1 MAEVNVQLNKCENN
15 SDKNQLKRTMNA
27 FQGVMYVIG
36 LVIGSGVF
44 LKPAV
49 VVRNTGSTGMALLFW
64 IFGGVITIAAA
75 LTVAELAAYIP
86 KLGGLYTYLV
96 ELYGEKIGFLFGW
109 VSALINAPGT
119 CGAVSIACATFATF
133 FLPMTGVEQKIF
145 AVALV
150 VMLVIAQIISTRY
163 GIVVQ
168 TLATIGKL
176 IPIDAIIV
184 FGLINGNAHA
194 ISFASVGHVQ
204 GASTAAALLGV
215 LWAYDG
221 WVTTC
226 TLAADM
232 KEPEKNIPKAVVIG
246 ILVVMA
252 VYVAFN
258 AAIFNVLPASQVAS
272 SEKIGV
278 DVCLRLFGPAGAA
291 FITAG
296 MMISVFGTLNGMLT
310 CGARYTLAMG
320 ERNHLPAPRVLGALN
335 PKLGTPINALIFQG
349 AVSIIYILTG
359 TFNSITDLI
368 VFVLW
373 IFFCLGIGGVFILR
387 KRVER
392 NPKLYH
398 VPFFPVLPLIGLFG
412 GGYLIFATFKDSP
425 KSAILGLAITLLGL
439 PVYYYCKKKNC
450 SDIA

>member
-1 MAEVNVQLNKCENN
+1 MSQDQKQ
-15 SDKNQLKRTMNA
+15 QLKKTMNV
-27 FQGVMYVIG
+27 FQGIMYVIG

-49 VVRNTGSTGMALLFW
+49 VLRNTGSTGAALLMW
-64 IFGGVITIAAA
+64 VFGGVITIAAA

-86 KLGGLYTYLV
+86 KIGGLYTYLV
-96 ELYGEKIGFLFGW
+96 ELYGEAIGFLFGW
-109 VSALINAPGT
+109 VSALVNAPGT
-119 CGAVSIACATFATF
+119 CGAVAIACATFATF
-133 FLPMTGVEQKIF
+133 FLPMTATQQKIF
-145 AVALV
+145 AISLV
-150 VMLVIAQIISTRY
+150 IILVIAQIISTKY
-163 GIVVQ
+163 GVWLQ
-168 TLATIGKL
+168 TAATIGKL
-176 IPIDAIIV
+176 LPIGAIIV
-184 FGLINGNAHA
+184 FGLISGSAHDINFATIGNVKSAGTG
-194 ISFASVGHVQ
+194 V
-204 GASTAAALLGV
+204 ALLGV

-246 ILVVMA
+246 ILTVMG

-258 AAIFNVLPASQVAS
+258 AAIFNVLPGAVAANSQ
-272 SEKIGV
+272 KIGV
-278 DVCLRLFGPAGAA
+278 DVCTKLFGSAGAA

-320 ERNHLPAPRVLGALN
+320 ERGHLPAANVLGTLH
-335 PKLGTPINALIFQG
+335 PKLGTPINALIFQ
-349 AVSIIYILTG
+349 AVVSIVYILTG

-373 IFFCLGIGGVFILR
+373 IFFNLGIGGVFILR
-387 KRVER
+387 KRVTR

-398 VPFFPVLPLIGLFG
+398 VPLFPILPIVGFG
-412 GGYLIFATFKDSP
+412 GGCYLLFATFKDSP
-425 KSAILGLAITLLGL
+425 SSALLGLAITLVGL
-439 PVYYYCKKKNC
+439 PVYFYCKHKAIKEEPVDKNMN
-450 SDIA
+450 

>member
-1 MAEVNVQLNKCENN
+1 MKQSNN
-15 SDKNQLKRTMNA
+15 SEQTASIQLKKTMNV
-27 FQGVMYVIG
+27 FQGIMYVIG

-44 LKPAV
+44 LKPSV
-49 VVRNTGSTGMALLFW
+49 VLRNTDSTGMALLLW
-64 IFGGVITIAAA
+64 VFGGVITIAAA

-133 FLPMTGVEQKIF
+133 FLPMDGTQQKIF
-145 AVALV
+145 AISLV
-150 VMLVIAQIISTRY
+150 VILVVAQIISTKY
-163 GIVVQ
+163 GIWLQ

-176 IPIDAIIV
+176 MPIAAIII
-184 FGLINGNAHA
+184 FGLLNGTAHEIN
-194 ISFASVGHVQ
+194 FASVGQ
-204 GASTAAALLGV
+204 MKGASTAAALLGV

-226 TLAADM
+226 TLAEDM

-252 VYVAFN
+252 TYVAFN
-258 AAIFNVLPASQVAS
+258 AAIFNVLPATVAANSQ
-272 SEKIGV
+272 KIGV
-278 DVCLRLFGPAGAA
+278 DVCVKLFGPSGAA

-320 ERNHLPAPRVLGALN
+320 ERGHLPLPHILGSLH

-349 AVSIIYILTG
+349 VVSVIYILTG

-373 IFFCLGIGGVFILR
+373 IFFNLGIGGVFILR

-392 NPKLYH
+392 NPNLYH
-398 VPFFPVLPLIGLFG
+398 VPFFPVLPLVGFCG
-412 GGYLIFATFKDSP
+412 GCYLIFATFKDSP

-439 PVYYYCKKKNC
+439 PVYYYCKSREKNH
-450 SDIA
+450 SAGIEG

>member
-1 MAEVNVQLNKCENN
+1 MEQTKKTENTN
-15 SDKNQLKRTMNA
+15 NQQLKKTMNV
-27 FQGVMYVIG
+27 FQGIMYVIG

-49 VVRNTGSTGMALLFW
+49 VLRNTDSTGMALLLW
-64 IFGGVITIAAA
+64 VFGGVITIAAA

-86 KLGGLYTYLV
+86 KIGGLYTYLV

-133 FLPMTGVEQKIF
+133 FLPMTEGQQKLF
-145 AVALV
+145 AVSLV
-150 VMLVIAQIISTRY
+150 VVLVVAQIISTKY
-163 GIVVQ
+163 GIWLQ
-168 TLATIGKL
+168 TFATIGKL
-176 IPIDAIIV
+176 IPIAAIIV
-184 FGLINGNAHA
+184 FGLINGTAHE
-194 ISFASVGHVQ
+194 INFASVGHMQ

-252 VYVAFN
+252 IYVAFN
-258 AAIFNVLPASQVAS
+258 AAIFNVLPAAQVAAS
-272 SEKIGV
+272 KKVGV
-278 DVCLRLFGPAGAA
+278 DVCAALFGPVGAA

-320 ERNHLPAPRVLGALN
+320 ERGHLPAAHVLGALN

-349 AVSIIYILTG
+349 VVSVIYIMTG

-373 IFFCLGIGGVFILR
+373 IFFNFGIGGVFILR
-387 KRVER
+387 KRVTH

-398 VPFFPVLPLIGLFG
+398 VPFYPILPLIGFFG
-412 GGYLIFATFKDSP
+412 GCYLIFATFKDSP
-425 KSAILGLAITLLGL
+425 KSALLGIGITLLGL
-439 PVYYYCKKKNC
+439 PVYYYCKRKNNNI
-450 SDIA
+450 STT

>member
-1 MAEVNVQLNKCENN
+1 MAQA
-15 SDKNQLKRTMNA
+15 DNQHLKRTMNA

-44 LKPAV
+44 LKPSV
-49 VVRNTGSTGMALLFW
+49 VLRNSDSTGMALFLW

-109 VSALINAPGT
+109 VSALVNAPGT

-133 FLPMTGVEQKIF
+133 FIPMTATQQKIF
-145 AVALV
+145 AISLV
-150 VMLVIAQIISTRY
+150 ILLIIAQIISTKY
-163 GIVVQ
+163 GVWLQ

-176 IPIDAIIV
+176 LPIAAIIV
-184 FGLINGNAHA
+184 FGLINGTAHE
-194 ISFASVGHVQ
+194 INFASVGQ
-204 GASTAAALLGV
+204 MKGASTAAALLGV

-232 KEPEKNIPKAVVIG
+232 KNPEKDIPKAVVVG
-246 ILVVMA
+246 ILVVMGI
-252 VYVAFN
+252 YVAFN
-258 AAIFNVLPASQVAS
+258 AAIFNVLPAAQVAS
-272 SEKIGV
+272 SQKIGV
-278 DVCLRLFGPAGAA
+278 DVCAKLFGPAGAA

-320 ERNHLPAPRVLGALN
+320 ERGHLPAANVLGALH
-335 PKLGTPINALIFQG
+335 PRLGTPINALIFQG

-373 IFFCLGIGGVFILR
+373 IFFNFGIAGVFILR
-387 KRVER
+387 KRFTH

-398 VPFFPVLPLIGLFG
+398 VPFFPVLPLLGFVG
-412 GGYLIFATFKDSP
+412 GCYLIFATFKDSP
-425 KSAILGLAITLLGL
+425 KSALLGLGITLLGL
-439 PVYYYCKKKNC
+439 PVYYYCKNQSK
-450 SDIA
+450 DIAA